1 MVDPETETVEPD
13 TPEPEAAADG
23 EPIKV
28 PEDHPLVK
36 TLEARKAEMAEL
48 RTKLKTFED
57 AQLSEQE
64 RLTRDRDEANA
75 RAAAAEAELARLR
88 VASAHGISVEDA
100 ELFLTGTDEET
111 LVAQA
116 KRLADRESLS
126 RNRTGAVSP
135 NEGRHAGPPPATPG
149 DQFAE
154 WVEAQYTR

>member
-116 KRLADRESLS
+116 KRLATREADRK
-126 RNRTGAVSP
+126 RDGQFSP
-135 NEGRHAGPPPATPG
+135 GEGSTPG
-149 DQFAE
+149 VVPADPVEQFAE
-154 WVEAQYTR
+154 WAKGQFTR